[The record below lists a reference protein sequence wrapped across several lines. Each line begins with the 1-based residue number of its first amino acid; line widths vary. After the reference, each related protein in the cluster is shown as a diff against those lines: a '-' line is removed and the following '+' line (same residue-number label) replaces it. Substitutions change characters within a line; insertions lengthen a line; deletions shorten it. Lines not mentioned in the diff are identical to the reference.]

1 MAKIYNSKSQY
12 SQLKYKVFITFM
24 HQFIQLI
31 RKLCHTNNFIKH
43 ANIQGKSQTAKKF
56 EKSTLHTFNFHSKKG
71 PNTFHKPEINATF
84 MFKLE

>member
-43 ANIQGKSQTAKKF
+43 ANIQGKSLTAKNSRKVLF
-56 EKSTLHTFNFHSKKG
+56 ILLTFIVKKVLTHS
-71 PNTFHKPEINATF
+71 INR
-84 MFKLE
+84 K